1 MESASYHLLLLDAAT
16 HSLLIADGLQGK
28 ILLELAYPV
37 GCTPAGLA
45 LTADCSKAFLPVV
58 GDNGSGR
65 LYVANL
71 AGHSL
76 YRLPL
81 ILPHPLQ
88 FALQADGRSAY
99 LADPSGGLYCL
110 DTVTL
115 NLSCW
120 GQSESMACVGLAIGG
135 ECLYTA
141 WELADGGV
149 MGVFNL
155 QGKMIAEYPVP
166 GIPTNILFD
175 NRSQV
180 IVPFTANETSG
191 EGIMIFDILK
201 ETAAQPTTVTIQCPQ
216 RTRGLRAYPC
226 QVALSPDGCT
236 AYVVNEDSGSV
247 SIVDMNTRSAID
259 YIPVG
264 RSISSLHLLPDSR
277 FAVAASNM
285 FADLCLIDLVNRRLL
300 SFTTTDRE
308 ILGFIAVIPQRRDS

>member
-1 MESASYHLLLLDAAT
+1 METDYIVEMKGISKTFGAVQALKKVD
-16 HSLLIADGLQGK
+16 
-28 ILLELAYPV
+28 LELRR
-37 GCTPAGLA
+37 GEIMGI
-45 LTADCSKAFLPVV
+45 V
-58 GDNGSGR
+58 GDNGAGL

-71 AGHSL
+71 AGRSL

-81 ILPHPLQ
+81 TLPHPLQ
-88 FALQADGRSAY
+88 FTLQGDGRIAY
-99 LADPSGGLYCL
+99 LADPGGTLYCL

-115 NLSCW
+115 SLSCW
-120 GQSESMACVGLAIGG
+120 GQSDSMACVGLAIGD

-141 WELADGGV
+141 WELADSGV

-175 NRSQV
+175 NYNRV
-180 IVPFTANETSG
+180 IVPFTATETSG
-191 EGIMIFDILK
+191 EGIIIFDSK
-201 ETAAQPTTVTIQCPQ
+201 KDATQPTTITIQCPQ
-216 RTRGLRAYPC
+216 RTKGLRAYPC

-285 FADLCLIDLVNRRLL
+285 FAELCLIDLVNRRLL
-300 SFTTTDRE
+300 SFTTTSRE
-308 ILGFIAVIPQRRDS
+308 ILGFIAVIPK